1 MLRRSMCHSTPLWL
15 TRGPSAPFSP
25 LRACSSHLAI
35 LQESTE
41 AVRGLFVLV
50 DKLSQRNAE
59 LERHSGNTPPC
70 VLNANSEHTIS
81 D

>member
-1 MLRRSMCHSTPLWL
+1 MCLSIPL
-15 TRGPSAPFSP
+15 TISCGPCVGAPFPP
-25 LRACSSHLAI
+25 LHVRSSHLAI
-35 LQESTE
+35 LQESTD

-50 DKLSQRNAE
+50 DKLTQRNAE

-70 VLNANSEHTIS
+70 VLNANSESTIS